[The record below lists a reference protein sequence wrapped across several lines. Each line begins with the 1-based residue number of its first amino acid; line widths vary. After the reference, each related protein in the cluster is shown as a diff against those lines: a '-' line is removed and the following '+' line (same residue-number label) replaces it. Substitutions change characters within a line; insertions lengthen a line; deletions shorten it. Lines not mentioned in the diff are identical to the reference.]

1 MRSLK
6 APWSAFLA
14 LVLSCGPALAQS
26 DLFSFSVKSSAELSK
41 RVEVTAFAPD
51 GSAIAAGLADGQVGV
66 MATADGTW
74 RPLTRHSGAV
84 TSLAFSRD
92 GKLLVSAG
100 ADGVIRATPMG
111 EGQPVEMKRRGR
123 VDSAAISPGR
133 EFIAAAD
140 DKSVTLFDAASG
152 RELYALAQN
161 KKALRALGFARN
173 GDRLI
178 GVSEQGAIF
187 EWDVKTRTALRQM
200 QDSDKTAFAGAT
212 NNGGNLLAIS
222 TEFADFQKGAFGNV
236 GAMARPTDMY
246 REERVKIYDMETG
259 TIAKVLDGING
270 QARALAFSADARFLA
285 LVRQAMKDSFL
296 VVYDVQ
302 RGTQVTSIPLQGSGS
317 AVSFSGDGRWLS
329 SATDRGNVTLYAVSG
344 VMPGAA
350 PTDLAGQRFTFP
362 VATNAPLIDTSARV
376 ILAVMDFQTD
386 GVDASSGHA
395 ASVMV
400 QARLEGARNV
410 QMVERNRLDQ
420 LLKEQN
426 FSMSDRVDPATAV
439 RFGRLLGAQKL
450 LAGSVSKTGTKII
463 VTVEAYDVETGAKN
477 LRQVECNRCTI
488 DDLSDAIGYLK
499 PKLVKE

>member
-187 EWDVKTRTALRQM
+187 EWDVNLR
-200 QDSDKTAFAGAT
+200 SCF
-212 NNGGNLLAIS
+212 LHR
-222 TEFADFQKGAFGNV
+222 
-236 GAMARPTDMY
+236 RPP
-246 REERVKIYDMETG
+246 
-259 TIAKVLDGING
+259 
-270 QARALAFSADARFLA
+270 QS
-285 LVRQAMKDSFL
+285 
-296 VVYDVQ
+296 
-302 RGTQVTSIPLQGSGS
+302 
-317 AVSFSGDGRWLS
+317 
-329 SATDRGNVTLYAVSG
+329 
-344 VMPGAA
+344 
-350 PTDLAGQRFTFP
+350 LAGDPSDVT
-362 VATNAPLIDTSARV
+362 TSA
-376 ILAVMDFQTD
+376 MDPRQRH
-386 GVDASSGHA
+386 SGMT
-395 ASVMV
+395 S
-400 QARLEGARNV
+400 L
-410 QMVERNRLDQ
+410 
-420 LLKEQN
+420 
-426 FSMSDRVDPATAV
+426 
-439 RFGRLLGAQKL
+439 
-450 LAGSVSKTGTKII
+450 
-463 VTVEAYDVETGAKN
+463 
-477 LRQVECNRCTI
+477 
-488 DDLSDAIGYLK
+488 
-499 PKLVKE
+499 